1 MRLPAVRHYE
11 EDESEGVTE
20 SKGSGVHRTTL
31 DLSTLDL
38 ETTCLN
44 ESACGER

>member
-1 MRLPAVRHYE
+1 MRLPAVRHHE
-11 EDESEGVTE
+11 GDESEGVTE

-31 DLSTLDL
+31 DLSTLYL